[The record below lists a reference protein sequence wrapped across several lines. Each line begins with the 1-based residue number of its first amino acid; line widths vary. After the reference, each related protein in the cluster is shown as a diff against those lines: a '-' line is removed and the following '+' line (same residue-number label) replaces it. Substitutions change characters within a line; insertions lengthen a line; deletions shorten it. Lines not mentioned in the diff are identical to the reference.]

1 MGELSNRV
9 LRAQTLPRR
18 ADLPDP
24 ERGRELCTPEAAA
37 TAAIVVAALRSALRL
52 KGEGL
57 RPQRFVV
64 RGAGPRG
71 LATARL
77 LRRALADAGLTPG
90 ECAQRVFVV
99 GDRGLVVDETTTSS
113 SHGLGTPRSS
123 TLTWSRGPDGDGAPS
138 LLDTVREVGATALV
152 GLSNEHGAFS
162 TRVLTALGTH
172 CAVPVV
178 VHGTVDAKRAEATFE
193 GIVGALAGQVIVAT
207 PIGDDGPGCDDAWT
221 YPGIILGLSISGAA
235 EPDEDIALAASS
247 AVVRFVAERAP
258 ERLLPTRDDA
268 ADVTRAVAIEVAR
281 AALRNGAATNPALRY
296 SGLEATVD
304 RWLREPVAAAT
315 PMRRPR

>member
-1 MGELSNRV
+1 M
-9 LRAQTLPRR
+9 
-18 ADLPDP
+18 
-24 ERGRELCTPEAAA
+24 
-37 TAAIVVAALRSALRL
+37 
-52 KGEGL
+52 
-57 RPQRFVV
+57 
-64 RGAGPRG
+64 
-71 LATARL
+71 
-77 LRRALADAGLTPG
+77 
-90 ECAQRVFVV
+90 FVV